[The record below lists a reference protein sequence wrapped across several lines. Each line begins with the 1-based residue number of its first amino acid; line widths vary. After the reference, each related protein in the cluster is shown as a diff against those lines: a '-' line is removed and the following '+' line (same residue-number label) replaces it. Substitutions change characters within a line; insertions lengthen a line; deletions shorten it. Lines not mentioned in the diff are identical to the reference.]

1 MRQTTSRKGI
11 EADFFRRGNYPSLR
25 NIESTLIRH
34 GTYRTIIRNLINGHY
49 FMIRNCYSVIIAGG
63 KGTRF
68 WPLSRTERPKQLL
81 KVLSKKSLIKETAE
95 RVYSLGGRNRTL
107 VVTIADQLRPLRKEL
122 CALPRRNFIAE
133 PRGKNTA
140 PCIGLA
146 ALDVLRRNADAVM
159 IVLPADHW
167 VADVDAFQRTIK
179 TAVEL
184 AQRVDHLVT
193 IGIRPDYPETGYG
206 YIMKDRAIGATN
218 RAKVFRVKR
227 FTEKP
232 NVAVARRLIRRGSL
246 WNSGIFVWKAATL
259 LELLNRYQPE
269 IGKGLTAISTAAKG
283 KSLSNPNPKLRAV
296 IAREYKKMPSLSIDY
311 AVLEKA
317 GSEGKVLTVEANFGW
332 SDVGSWAAVHRMMR
346 KDAHGNAG
354 NGRWLHLDA
363 QNCLIHSPDRLVVL
377 LGLTDAVV
385 IDTPDALLVGD
396 LKRSQEV
403 RNLVD
408 ELHRQGLG
416 SYTIR

>member
-1 MRQTTSRKGI
+1 MT
-11 EADFFRRGNYPSLR
+11 
-25 NIESTLIRH
+25 
-34 GTYRTIIRNLINGHY
+34 
-49 FMIRNCYSVIIAGG
+49 RNCYSVIIAGG

-81 KVLSKKSLIKETAE
+81 KILSKKSLIEETAE

-107 VVTIADQLRPLRKEL
+107 VVTIADQLSALRREL
-122 CALPRRNFIAE
+122 GALPKRNFIAE
-133 PRGKNTA
+133 PQGKNTA

-146 ALDVLRRNADAVM
+146 AMDVLRRDAEAVM

-167 VADVDAFQRTIK
+167 VADVGAFQRTLK
-179 TAVEL
+179 AAVNL
-184 AQRVDHLVT
+184 AQRTDQLVT

-206 YIMKDRAIGATN
+206 YIMKDQALGAKS

-232 NVAVARRLIRRGSL
+232 NVAMARRLIRRGSL

-259 LELLNRYQPE
+259 LELLKRYQPE
-269 IGKGLTAISTAAKG
+269 IGKGLDAIGFAAKG
-283 KSLSNPNPKLRAV
+283 KSLANPIPKLRAV

-317 GSEGKVLTVEANFGW
+317 GSEGKVLTVEADFGW
-332 SDVGSWAAVHRMMR
+332 SDVGSWSAVHRMMR

-354 NGRWLHLDA
+354 NGRWVQLGSR
-363 QNCLIHSPDRLVVL
+363 NCLIHSPERLVVL

-403 RNLVD
+403 RELVD
-408 ELHRQGLG
+408 ELHHQGLE